1 MQMLFTYYH
10 MVLFQVIMHRRD
22 FPLINV
28 KGWSENTVY
37 QETLG
42 ACSRNV
48 IRLTLGCWNLFQA
61 TQLTFMLIAIRVWL
75 KLLTYLISDR
85 RFLVESGNDQFYSN
99 SYECCSRLKCKIN
112 ITTPPVFFFFL
123 STYAN
128 DTISYWRL
136 ISVQSLMQLNYSSE
150 LQCVDSDTQMSVSAH
165 LP

>member
-1 MQMLFTYYH
+1 MNMQMLFTYYH

-42 ACSRNV
+42 ACLRNV

-85 RFLVESGNDQFYSN
+85 RFLVESGNDQFHSN

-112 ITTPPVFFFFL
+112 ITTPPVFCFFNLHTLTTQYHIGAWF
-123 STYAN
+123 
-128 DTISYWRL
+128 
-136 ISVQSLMQLNYSSE
+136 QSSHS
-150 LQCVDSDTQMSVSAH
+150 CS
-165 LP
+165 

>member
-99 SYECCSRLKCKIN
+99 SYECCCRLKCKIN
-112 ITTPPVFFFFL
+112 ITTPPVFFFL